1 MSLHTCLSGHRSTD
15 LSVTAPKLPVYQVP
29 VYQSTNQTL
38 PTSLN
43 SQGASPPHRNPF
55 RWRPDQQWE
64 AYLFILPSLLGFLI
78 FVFLAVG
85 ASFGISFLDWG
96 LTGPRGFVALNNY
109 RQLLRDPVFWTVFRN
124 TGFYILA
131 IVPLQL
137 ALGLAMAVALNQAIR
152 ARDTFRLI
160 YFLPVVTTIVAG
172 AIVFRLIL
180 GRNGPLAGL
189 VTDFGNLLGWPLSLP
204 DLLGSTTY
212 SKWSVVIL
220 TLWKNTGFTM
230 VVYLAALQGVP
241 SELYDAAHA
250 DGANGWQRFRHVT
263 LPLISPTTFFLFL
276 LQTIGAFQLFTEPFV
291 MTRGGPAQSSM
302 PVVQYIYENAFRYT
316 RMGKASAIAW
326 FLFIFIFGFT
336 LLQNIMQRRWVHYET
351 E

>member
-1 MSLHTCLSGHRSTD
+1 MSRPLAVASSHRS
-15 LSVTAPKLPVYQVP
+15 
-29 VYQSTNQTL
+29 
-38 PTSLN
+38 
-43 SQGASPPHRNPF
+43 PF

-64 AYLFILPSLLGFLI
+64 GYLFLLPSLLGFLV
-78 FVFLAVG
+78 FVFLAVA
-85 ASFGISFLDWG
+85 ASLGISFLEWG
-96 LTGPRGFVALNNY
+96 LTGPKGFVGLGNY
-109 RQLLRDPVFWTVFRN
+109 RELMRDPVFWRAFGN
-124 TGFYILA
+124 TAFYIVT

-137 ALGLAMAVALNQAIR
+137 ALGLLMALALNQAIR
-152 ARDTFRLI
+152 GQGWFRLI

-180 GRNGPLAGL
+180 SRNGPLAGL
-189 VTDFGNLLGWPLSLP
+189 VTDFGLLVGLPLRLP
-204 DLLGSTTY
+204 DMLGTTRY

-230 VVYLAALQGVP
+230 VIYLAALQAVP
-241 SELYDAAHA
+241 RELYDAAEV
-250 DGANGWQRFRHVT
+250 DGANAWQRLTRITV
-263 LPLISPTTFFLFL
+263 PMISPTTFFLFV

-302 PVVQYIYENAFRYT
+302 PVVQYIYDNAFRFT

-326 FLFIFIFGFT
+326 FLFLFIFGFT
-336 LLQNIMQRRWVHYET
+336 LVQNIMQRRWVHYET